1 MPRIP
6 SIPDQLG
13 GEAVCSLLPRSAG
26 EPPETSPAVHSP
38 RSGELPLPAH
48 ANRTKQLAI
57 PPRLRYSGFFSQ
69 VSSRGGGDHM
79 AESLAVYTRSHASAS
94 EFVEAWKNS
103 GGAERANFQ
112 LFLSELC
119 DQLGVPRPDPTK
131 PDDSENAYVFE
142 RTVTFQHGDGSTS
155 PNYIDLYKRGCFVL
169 EAKQGSDKGAA
180 PLFPELAKKLKTGTA
195 QRGTKGWDK
204 AMQAAKNQAERYA
217 KALPSE
223 EGWPPFLV
231 VVDVGHSI
239 ELYSEFSCTGKTYL
253 PFPDPRTHR
262 ILLEE
267 LVKPEVREQLWKV
280 WTDPHSL
287 DPSKRSAKVT
297 REVADRLAR
306 LAKSLEAS
314 GHSAERV
321 GNFLK
326 RCLFTVFAEDIGL
339 IPNNGYTELLESL
352 RGQAEKYAPMAE
364 SLWQTMKD
372 GGFSPVLRERLLRFN
387 GGIFEDAEALPL
399 SEEQLEMLVLAGKA
413 DWRDVEPA
421 IFGTLL
427 ERALNP
433 TERHHLGAHYT
444 PREYVERL
452 VLPTVVE
459 PLRAD
464 WDAVLAAAVSLAA
477 QGKRQEAV
485 AQLKAFHHYLCS
497 VRVLDPACGS
507 GNFLYV
513 TFEHLKRLEGEV
525 LDALEGFGEGQ
536 NLLELEGTTVDP
548 HQLLGLEV
556 NPRAAAITDMV
567 LWIGYLQWHY
577 RTRGNVQPPEPVI
590 KKFRNIEC
598 RDAVLAW
605 DHTEPVLDSDG
616 NPLSRWDGVTTK
628 ANPLTGEQVPDETA
642 RVPMLRY
649 VRPREADW
657 PETDFIVGNPPFIGN
672 WRMRQALGD
681 GYAEALR
688 KTYSAVPESTEYVMY
703 WWHKAAELTRR
714 GKVRR
719 FGFITTNSLPQTFNR
734 KVVQHQMAGKPPLSL
749 AFAIPDHPWV
759 DSADG
764 AAVRIAM
771 TVGQGGELPGVLQRV
786 TSERPGGGEGLLV
799 DLKSRVGTLFAD
811 LTIGANVAGCQPLR
825 ANAGISCPG
834 VKLHGAG
841 FIVTPEEA
849 SKLGLGQ
856 AYGLERHI
864 REYRNGRDLT
874 QRPRGVM
881 VIDLF
886 GLEAEEVRERFPEVF
901 QWILERV
908 KPERDHNSRESYRE
922 RWWIFGEPRK
932 AFRPALQGL
941 SRYIATVETAKHRFF
956 VFLDQDTLPDNMLVN
971 IASDDAWHLGVLS
984 SRIHVTWALAAGGR
998 LGVGNDPRYNKTR
1011 CFEPFPFPDST
1022 EEQKSRIRQLG
1033 EALDAHRKRQQN
1045 QHPDLTMTAMYNVL
1059 EKLRSGEEVT
1069 ARERVAHE
1077 QGLVSVLRQLHDE
1090 LDAAVAE
1097 AYGWSLDLPDE
1108 SILERLVELNKERAK
1123 EEEQGLVRWLRP
1135 EYQNRHGGA
1144 QLGTQDAFD
1153 LPEEESPVL
1162 TAKVKLPWPKTLPE
1176 QVRAVRDALAAQ
1188 AEPVTAQQLARQF
1201 LRARETTVEGLL
1213 EALVSI
1219 GQAREIRKREYVA

>member
-1 MPRIP
+1 M
-6 SIPDQLG
+6 S
-13 GEAVCSLLPRSAG
+13 
-26 EPPETSPAVHSP
+26 ETQIAYT
-38 RSGELPLPAH
+38 RAH
-48 ANRTKQLAI
+48 AGIT
-57 PPRLRYSGFFSQ
+57 
-69 VSSRGGGDHM
+69 
-79 AESLAVYTRSHASAS
+79 
-94 EFVEAWKNS
+94 EFVQTWKS
-103 GGAERANFQ
+103 TGGAERANYQ

-119 DQLGVPRPDPTK
+119 DQIGVPRPDPTK

-142 RTVTFQHGDGSTS
+142 RTVTFQHGDGSTT

-169 EAKQGSDKGAA
+169 EAKQGSDKSAA
-180 PLFPELAKKLKTGTA
+180 PLFPELARKLKTGTA

-217 KALPSE
+217 KALPLE

-239 ELYSEFSCTGKTYL
+239 ELYSEFSCTGKAYL
-253 PFPDPRTHR
+253 PFPDPRSHR
-262 ILLEE
+262 LSMDGLSRPEIRELLW
-267 LVKPEVREQLWKV
+267 RI

-287 DPSKRSAKVT
+287 DPGKRSAKVT

-314 GHSAERV
+314 GYTAEKV

-326 RCLFTVFAEDIGL
+326 RCLFTMFAEDIGL
-339 IPNNGYTELLESL
+339 IPNNSYTDLLESL
-352 RGQAEKYAPMAE
+352 RGSADKYAPMAE

-372 GGFSPVLRERLLRFN
+372 GGFSPVLREKLLRFN
-387 GGIFEDAEALPL
+387 GGLFEETQALTL
-399 SEEQLEMLVLAGKA
+399 SEDQLELLLLASKA

-427 ERALNP
+427 ERALDP

-464 WDAVLAAAVSLAA
+464 WEAVLAAAVALAA
-477 QGKRQEAV
+477 QGKQQEAV
-485 AQLKAFHHYLCS
+485 DQLKEFHHHLCG
-497 VRVLDPACGS
+497 VRILDPACGS

-536 NLLELEGTTVDP
+536 DLLDLEGTTVDP
-548 HQLLGLEV
+548 HQLLGIEV

-567 LWIGYLQWHY
+567 LWIGYLQWHF
-577 RTRGNVQPPEPVI
+577 RTRGNIQPTEPVI

-598 RDAVLAW
+598 RDAVLTW
-605 DHTEPVLDSDG
+605 DHTEPVLDDDG
-616 NPLSRWDGVTTK
+616 KPISRWNGITTK
-628 ANPLTGEQVPDETA
+628 THPITGEQVPDETA
-642 RVPMLRY
+642 RVAMMRY
-649 VRPREADW
+649 VCPREADW

-688 KTYSAVPESTEYVMY
+688 KTYKAVPESTEYVMY
-703 WWHKAAELTRR
+703 WWHKAAELTRQ

-734 KVVQHQMAGKPPLSL
+734 KVVQHHMAAKPPLSL
-749 AFAIPDHPWV
+749 TFAIPDHPWV

-771 TVGQGGELPGVLQRV
+771 TVGEGGELPGILQRV
-786 TSERPGGGEGLLV
+786 TAERPGGGEGLLV
-799 DLKSRVGTLFAD
+799 DLKSRSGKLFAD
-811 LTIGANVAGCQPLR
+811 LTIGANVAGAMPLQ
-825 ANAGISCPG
+825 ATAGISCPG

-849 SKLGLGQ
+849 RKLGLSRVP
-856 AYGLERHI
+856 GLEEHI

-886 GLEAEEVRERFPEVF
+886 GLETEEVRSRFPEVF
-901 QWILERV
+901 QWVLERV
-908 KPERDHNSRESYRE
+908 KPERDHNSRASYRDN
-922 RWWIFGEPRK
+922 WWIFGEPRK
-932 AFRPALQGL
+932 AFRPALKGL

-956 VFLDQDTLPDNMLVN
+956 VFLDKKTLPDNKLVN

-984 SRIHVTWALAAGGR
+984 SRIHVVWALAAGSR
-998 LGVGNDPRYNKTR
+998 LGVGNDPVYVKSR
-1011 CFEPFPFPDST
+1011 CFEAFPFPEAT
-1022 EEQKSRIRQLG
+1022 EEQKARIRQLA
-1033 EALDAHRKRQQN
+1033 EALDAHRKRQQE
-1045 QHPDLTMTAMYNVL
+1045 QYPVLTMTGMYNVL
-1059 EKLRSGEEVT
+1059 EKLRTGEELT
-1069 ARERVAHE
+1069 EKERQAHE

-1097 AYGWSLDLPDE
+1097 AYGWPADLPDE
-1108 SILERLVELNKERAK
+1108 AILERLVDLNRERVR
-1123 EEEQGLVRWLRP
+1123 EEEQGLVHWLRP
-1135 EYQNRHGGA
+1135 EFQCPSGAVGGKQGELLETETEA
-1144 QLGTQDAFD
+1144 A
-1153 LPEEESPVL
+1153 PAPAREKPV
-1162 TAKVKLPWPKTLPE
+1162 WPKTLPE
-1176 QVRAVRDALAAQ
+1176 QVAAVRAALFQQTGPVSAKELKESFKQAREPKVLEILAALA
-1188 AEPVTAQQLARQF
+1188 
-1201 LRARETTVEGLL
+1201 
-1213 EALVSI
+1213 SI
-1219 GQAREIRKREYVA
+1219 GQAREVEAGRYAL